1 MRLQWRDL
9 EIWQC
14 GEKQTIERSATV
26 QVQASWWEGGEL
38 LWWDWRGD
46 CRGDNVM
53 TKWESRGV
61 RTNVY
66 WWRSVLYTSSRRGS
80 DYTDLVTLASPH
92 SYQHFTPD
100 LSEQLVP
107 DINIRSS
114 YISLSP
120 REKKIQVAIWRLS
133 AGKKPWETWEKMP
146 SVACK
151 FMLIEAQDMWEHFL
165 LTFNKDKQTPPLSL
179 RVNTLYQC
187 LLLNIIAIQITIF
200 STEVSPY
207 HPPPT
212 PPLLTNPSWMTER
225 CLVMRVIC

>member
-1 MRLQWRDL
+1 MFCNILLHHDFVINFTPINHKIPFIEKTDLSPPRVFVVQWVRLQWRDL

-14 GEKQTIERSATV
+14 GEKQTIERSAPV
-26 QVQASWWEGGEL
+26 QVQARWWEGGEL

-46 CRGDNVM
+46 WRGDNVM

-120 REKKIQVAIWRLS
+120 REKKIQVAIWRVS
-133 AGKKPWETWEKMP
+133 GGKKPWETWEKMP

-165 LTFNKDKQTPPLSL
+165 LTFNKDKQTGPLPL
-179 RVNTLYQC
+179 RGNNNNVY
-187 LLLNIIAIQITIF
+187 
-200 STEVSPY
+200 Y
-207 HPPPT
+207 
-212 PPLLTNPSWMTER
+212 
-225 CLVMRVIC
+225 